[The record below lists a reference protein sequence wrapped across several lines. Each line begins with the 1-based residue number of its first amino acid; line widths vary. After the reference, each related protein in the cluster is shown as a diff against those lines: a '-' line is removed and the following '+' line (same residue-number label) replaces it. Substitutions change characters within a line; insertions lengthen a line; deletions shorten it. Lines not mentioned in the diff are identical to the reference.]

1 VSHLLTWL
9 TDNVRNA
16 AAKCGARAASIYVPT
31 PWNDA
36 APGLLVHIGAEPLPE
51 MADLQRAAAFAEQAE
66 AALSAA
72 GDAPSATTGAAT
84 TTAWTLAMRAS
95 KSAEGCLI
103 PIPMLA
109 PHWRGASSDRGDT
122 GSASAPQRRL
132 ADEHQAPPI
141 VGWLGLRFVEHPD
154 PLYLPGGWQ
163 SLLELASALAS
174 TYVSFYGI
182 LTDPVTGLPG
192 RAELQATLRAE
203 LERAQIMSRPVSLLL
218 VQLRELEDVN
228 QIAGRRTGDAVL
240 REFIELLQR
249 ILRSSDV
256 VMRYGGAIF
265 ALPLRDVAAPGAM
278 VVAEKIYRSLQRH
291 TFVER
296 ELKLTCAIGIASMS
310 ADDAAPAQQQ
320 QQQPMP
326 SLQPLAFLRRAD
338 QALAVSCRG
347 ADHRPVVWRP
357 DSDLASAEPL
367 DPLLGVF
374 TGQADK
380 DYRNMRLLWEVL
392 EVIGSGDAGDTGAE
406 LAEAVVVRVFS
417 LFGAARVALFQPDA
431 TDGATATDG
440 AAGGATD
447 ALRLIAGRRQRT
459 GEHEPVALATSD
471 LTPDEHELSARAFAS
486 GTPQF
491 ATMDAAAW
499 DEAPAPLTALA
510 HPLIVEGRRLG
521 ALYLASRAAARKLEH
536 GDLPVLTGVA
546 THLALALDRAERAA
560 RNRLRAHQEEAR
572 LRAEVERLQQAVQH
586 SRMKFQSQAMKSLLD
601 TTNRVAATDATV
613 LVTGESGT
621 GKEMLAHALHSLSP
635 RHDKPLVIVDC
646 GAIPASLMDSEL
658 FGRERGAFTGAER
671 RSLGRLAQADG
682 GTVFLDEIGELPLEV
697 QAKLLR
703 FVQERTVTMVGS
715 TTVQAIDVRII
726 AATNRDLEDDVRSGR
741 FREDLFH
748 RLNVVRL
755 RMPPLRERRDDITL
769 LARHFLDVFA
779 MQYSKSVRAFT
790 PEAEAALYD
799 HDWAG
804 NVRQLQNTILQ
815 AVVLAGGERIT
826 AEDLRLPSVASLP
839 SASSPTSMSSS
850 SSLSSTRGPHEI
862 HASEPARPRIV
873 MPTDAMAWQALT
885 DSLRAELAATRG
897 QAARPLGKW
906 LGYEVVLQAYELA
919 GGIMARAADRVG
931 LSDTTFVR
939 RLRQAQAETVN
950 IRYPESWSALR
961 ASLID
966 VLRMPARGDG
976 RGEALADRI
985 DELMLTL
992 VVAETPQAARAA
1004 ALMGL
1009 SVPTIKRRISEL
1021 EPHRVVA

>member
-1 VSHLLTWL
+1 V
-9 TDNVRNA
+9 
-16 AAKCGARAASIYVPT
+16 
-31 PWNDA
+31 
-36 APGLLVHIGAEPLPE
+36 
-51 MADLQRAAAFAEQAE
+51 
-66 AALSAA
+66 
-72 GDAPSATTGAAT
+72 
-84 TTAWTLAMRAS
+84 
-95 KSAEGCLI
+95 EG
-103 PIPMLA
+103 
-109 PHWRGASSDRGDT
+109 
-122 GSASAPQRRL
+122 
-132 ADEHQAPPI
+132 
-141 VGWLGLRFVEHPD
+141 PD

-203 LERAQIMSRPVSLLL
+203 LERAQVMTRPVSLLL

-296 ELKLTCAIGIASMS
+296 ELRLTCAIGVASLS
-310 ADDAAPAQQQ
+310 ADEAAAQQQ
-320 QQQPMP
+320 PLQ
-326 SLQPLAFLRRAD
+326 SLQPLDFLRRAD

-347 ADHRPVVWRP
+347 AGHRPVLWRP

-374 TGQADK
+374 TGQADT

-392 EVIGSGDAGDTGAE
+392 EVIGAGDSSDTGAE

-431 TDGATATDG
+431 PESN
-440 AAGGATD
+440 AAESES
-447 ALRLIAGRRQRT
+447 LRLIAGRRQRT
-459 GEHEPVALATSD
+459 GEHEPVALAATD
-471 LTPDEHELSARAFAS
+471 LTPDEYALSARAFAA
-486 GTPQF
+486 GQPQF
-491 ATMDAAAW
+491 ATMDAAGW
-499 DEAPAPLTALA
+499 HEPPAPLTALA
-510 HPLIVEGRRLG
+510 QPLIVEGRRLG
-521 ALYLASRAAARKLEH
+521 TLYLASRAAARKLEH

-560 RNRLRAHQEEAR
+560 RNRLRAHQEESR

-586 SRMKFQSQAMKSLLD
+586 SRMVFQSQAMTSLLD
-601 TTNRVAATDATV
+601 TTSRVAATDATV

-635 RHDKPLVIVDC
+635 RHNKPHVIVDC

-715 TTVQAIDVRII
+715 TTVQTIDVRII

-779 MQYSKSVRAFT
+779 MQYSKAVRAFT
-790 PEAEAALYD
+790 PEAEAALED
-799 HDWAG
+799 HAWAG

-815 AVVLAGGERIT
+815 AVVLASGERIT
-826 AEDLRLPSVASLP
+826 VEDLRLPAVEPPAP
-839 SASSPTSMSSS
+839 APTR
-850 SSLSSTRGPHEI
+850 TPHVGA
-862 HASEPARPRIV
+862 ASEPARPRIV
-873 MPTDAMAWQALT
+873 MPTDASAWQALT
-885 DSLRAELAATRG
+885 DSLRAELTATRG
-897 QAARPLGKW
+897 QPARPLGKW
-906 LGYEVVLQAYELA
+906 LGYEVVLQAYEVS
-919 GGIMARAADRVG
+919 GGIMARAADRIG

-966 VLRMPARGDG
+966 VLRMPGRGET

-992 VVAETPQAARAA
+992 VVGETPQAARAA

-1009 SVPTIKRRISEL
+1009 SVPTVKRRMGEMGQS
-1021 EPHRVVA
+1021 RVA

>member
-1 VSHLLTWL
+1 MTWL

-36 APGLLVHIGAEPLPE
+36 APGLLVHVGAEPLPE
-51 MADLQRAAAFAEQAE
+51 MADLKRAAAFAAQAE
-66 AALSAA
+66 VQAA
-72 GDAPSATTGAAT
+72 GDAAA
-84 TTAWTLAMRAS
+84 ADRTLEMRAS
-95 KSAEGCLI
+95 QSSDGCLI

-109 PHWRGASSDRGDT
+109 PHWRGASSDRGDAAAAT
-122 GSASAPQRRL
+122 GASSVPQRRL

-141 VGWLGLRFVEHPD
+141 VGWLGLRFVEGPD

-203 LERAQIMSRPVSLLL
+203 LERAQLMTRPVSLLL
-218 VQLRELEDVN
+218 VQLRELEDIN

-265 ALPLRDVAAPGAM
+265 ALPMRDVAATGAM
-278 VVAEKIYRSLQRH
+278 VVAEKIHRNLQRH

-296 ELKLTCAIGIASMS
+296 ELRLTCAIGIASTLP
-310 ADDAAPAQQQ
+310 DEAALP
-320 QQQPMP
+320 P
-326 SLQPLAFLRRAD
+326 LQPLDFLRRAD
-338 QALAVSCRG
+338 QALAVSSKATG
-347 ADHRPVVWRP
+347 HRPVLWHP

-392 EVIGSGDAGDTGAE
+392 EVLGTGGAGDGAGTGAE

-431 TDGATATDG
+431 DDTA
-440 AAGGATD
+440 AD
-447 ALRLIAGRRQRT
+447 ADADAHARAMGLHLIAGRRQRT
-459 GEHEPVALATSD
+459 GEHEPVPLAASD
-471 LTPDEHELSARAFAS
+471 LTAGERELSARAFAT
-486 GTPQF
+486 GQPQF

-499 DEAPAPLTALA
+499 REPAAPLTALA
-510 HPLIVEGRRLG
+510 QPLIVEGRSLG
-521 ALYLASRAAARKLEH
+521 TLYLASRAAARKLEH

-560 RNRLRAHQEEAR
+560 QNRLRAHQEEAR
-572 LRAEVERLQQAVQH
+572 LRAEVERLQRAVQQ
-586 SRMKFQSQAMKSLLD
+586 SKMVFRSQAMTSLLD
-601 TTNRVAATDATV
+601 TTGRVAATDATV

-635 RHDKPLVIVDC
+635 RHHKPLVIVDC

-671 RSLGRLAQADG
+671 RTPGRLAQADG

-715 TTVQAIDVRII
+715 TSVQSIDVRII
-726 AATNRDLEDDVRSGR
+726 AATNRDLEDDVRAL
-741 FREDLFH
+741 EC
-748 RLNVVRL
+748 
-755 RMPPLRERRDDITL
+755 RR
-769 LARHFLDVFA
+769 
-779 MQYSKSVRAFT
+779 
-790 PEAEAALYD
+790 
-799 HDWAG
+799 
-804 NVRQLQNTILQ
+804 
-815 AVVLAGGERIT
+815 
-826 AEDLRLPSVASLP
+826 
-839 SASSPTSMSSS
+839 
-850 SSLSSTRGPHEI
+850 
-862 HASEPARPRIV
+862 
-873 MPTDAMAWQALT
+873 
-885 DSLRAELAATRG
+885 
-897 QAARPLGKW
+897 
-906 LGYEVVLQAYELA
+906 
-919 GGIMARAADRVG
+919 
-931 LSDTTFVR
+931 
-939 RLRQAQAETVN
+939 
-950 IRYPESWSALR
+950 
-961 ASLID
+961 
-966 VLRMPARGDG
+966 
-976 RGEALADRI
+976 
-985 DELMLTL
+985 
-992 VVAETPQAARAA
+992 AARAA
-1004 ALMGL
+1004 AACAAGRRSGGGRDPRG
-1009 SVPTIKRRISEL
+1009 SVRIARRLRDRGSS
-1021 EPHRVVA
+1021 PR

>member
-36 APGLLVHIGAEPLPE
+36 TPGLLVHVGAEPVPE
-51 MADLQRAAAFAEQAE
+51 MADLQRAAVFVAQAE
-66 AALSAA
+66 AQATIDAASA
-72 GDAPSATTGAAT
+72 DR
-84 TTAWTLAMRAS
+84 TLEMRAS
-95 KSAEGCLI
+95 QSADGCLI

-109 PHWRGASSDRGDT
+109 PHWRGASSDRGDN
-122 GSASAPQRRL
+122 GGGAMSVPQRRL

-141 VGWLGLRFVEHPD
+141 VGWLGLRFVEGPD

-163 SLLELASALAS
+163 SLLELAGALAS

-203 LERAQIMSRPVSLLL
+203 LERAQLMTRPVSLLL

-291 TFVER
+291 TFIER
-296 ELKLTCAIGIASMS
+296 ELRLTCAIGIASMS
-310 ADDAAPAQQQ
+310 AEEAAS
-320 QQQPMP
+320 QQQP
-326 SLQPLAFLRRAD
+326 LQPLNFLRRAD

-347 ADHRPVVWRP
+347 AGHRPVVWRP

-392 EVIGSGDAGDTGAE
+392 EVLGAGDAGDAGAE

-417 LFGAARVALFQPDA
+417 LFGAARVALFQP
-431 TDGATATDG
+431 G
-440 AAGGATD
+440 AAEDEG
-447 ALRLIAGRRQRT
+447 LRLIAGRRQRT
-459 GEHEPVALATSD
+459 GEHEPVALDAAD

-486 GTPQF
+486 GQPQF
-491 ATMDAAAW
+491 ATMDADAW
-499 DEAPAPLTALA
+499 HEPPAPLTALA
-510 HPLIVEGRRLG
+510 QPLMVEGRRLG
-521 ALYLASRAAARKLEH
+521 TLYLASRAAARKLEH

-560 RNRLRAHQEEAR
+560 RNRLRAHQEETR

-586 SRMKFQSQAMKSLLD
+586 SRMVFRSEAMTSLLD
-601 TTNRVAATDATV
+601 TTSRVAATDATV

-635 RHDKPLVIVDC
+635 RHNKPLVIVDC

-671 RSLGRLAQADG
+671 RSPGRLAQADG

-715 TTVQAIDVRII
+715 TTVQTIDVRII

-779 MQYSKSVRAFT
+779 MQYSKAVRAFT
-790 PEAEAALYD
+790 PEAEAALD
-799 HDWAG
+799 SHAWAG

-815 AVVLAGGERIT
+815 AVVLASGERIT
-826 AEDLRLPSVASLP
+826 VEDLRLPSEASP
-839 SASSPTSMSSS
+839 PSAPAATSTSSTTSASSMIPAPSTPSTMRAPNAHPSSDHV
-850 SSLSSTRGPHEI
+850 RH
-862 HASEPARPRIV
+862 RVV
-873 MPTDAMAWQALT
+873 MPTDAMAWQALSDT
-885 DSLRAELAATRG
+885 LRAELAATRG

-906 LGYEVVLQAYELA
+906 LGYEVVLQAYELS

-939 RLRQAQAETVN
+939 RLRQAQAESVN

-966 VLRMPARGDG
+966 VLRMPGHGDT

-985 DELMLTL
+985 DELMLAL
-992 VVAETPQAARAA
+992 VVSETPQAARAA

-1009 SVPTIKRRISEL
+1009 SVPTIKRRMSEMG
-1021 EPHRVVA
+1021 PRRVA